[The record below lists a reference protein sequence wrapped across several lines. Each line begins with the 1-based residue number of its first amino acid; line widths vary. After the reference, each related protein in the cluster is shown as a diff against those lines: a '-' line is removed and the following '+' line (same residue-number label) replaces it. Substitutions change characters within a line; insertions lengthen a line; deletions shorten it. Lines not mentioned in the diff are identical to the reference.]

1 MHIRTEAGTEETMEF
16 TAFVA
21 AIECG
26 DIRPEDE
33 VRSHIVTQDLWVRV
47 GEMRLYGEIMR
58 DGEGDKEREE
68 AGKEGGGTPPL
79 RDA

>member
-1 MHIRTEAGTEETMEF
+1 MHIRTEAGIEETMEF

-47 GEMRLYGEIMR
+47 GEMRLYEEIMR
-58 DGEGDKEREE
+58 DGEREE

>member
-1 MHIRTEAGTEETMEF
+1 MHIRTEAGIEETMEF

-26 DIRPEDE
+26 GIRPEDE

-47 GEMRLYGEIMR
+47 GEMRLYEEIMR
-58 DGEGDKEREE
+58 DGEREE